1 MKVPNTVDRF
11 RRKLMR
17 YLTNK
22 IGNDLHQQRL
32 KGIENSKIKR
42 ILIVRPNHRLGNIL
56 LTTPLVNEI
65 TTTFPNATI
74 DMITRG
80 ALSPIVFQNYHEV
93 QNFILLPRK
102 PFKSILKYVLVW
114 IKMPFKKYDL
124 IINTVKCSSSGKLLT
139 KITPATYKIYE
150 YEDMENTKTET
161 IHHGK
166 EAIIA
171 LRSALYPEDSLQ
183 ILKEIPLLDIKL
195 SKKELHNGKEKL
207 NSLKGRKEKTIALF
221 TFATGDKCYSKL
233 WWSQFYSNL
242 LSEFHD
248 CNILEILPA
257 ENVSQID
264 FKATSFYSKDIREIA
279 SVMACCDIFVGADSG
294 IMHLASSS
302 GVPTIGLFHG
312 RIAQFRP
319 YGNGST
325 ALDISESIMED
336 WMAKIHEVLSLK
348 VNPEATSNT

>member
-1 MKVPNTVDRF
+1 MKVPNKVDRF
-11 RRKLMR
+11 RRNLMHN
-17 YLTNK
+17 LTK
-22 IGNDLHQQRL
+22 QIGSDLHKERL
-32 KGIENSKIKR
+32 EGIDVSKILR
-42 ILIVRPNHRLGNIL
+42 VLIVRPNHRLGNIL

-65 TTTFPNATI
+65 ATRFPNATI
-74 DMITRG
+74 DIITRG
-80 ALSPIVFQNYHEV
+80 QLSPVVFQNYHEV
-93 QNFILLPRK
+93 KNFILLPRK

-124 IINTVKCSSSGKLLT
+124 IINIVKCSSSGKLLT

-150 YEDMENTKTET
+150 YEEMEKTKTET
-161 IHHGK
+161 IHHAK

-183 ILKEIPLLDIKL
+183 ILKEIPSLDLKL
-195 SKKELHNGKEKL
+195 SKQELQNGKEKL
-207 NSLKGRKEKTIALF
+207 NSLKGKKEKTIALF

-233 WWSQFYSNL
+233 WWSKFYSNL
-242 LSEFHD
+242 LSEFYD

-319 YGNGST
+319 YGNGSA

-336 WMAKIHEVLSLK
+336 WMAKIDDILSLK
-348 VNPEATSNT
+348 INPKAISK

>member
-150 YEDMENTKTET
+150 YEDMEKTKTET

-171 LRSALYPEDSLQ
+171 LRSALYTEDSLQ

-221 TFATGDKCYSKL
+221 TFATGDK
-233 WWSQFYSNL
+233 FYSNL

-248 CNILEILPA
+248 YNILEILPA